1 MNDMSITL
9 GELPIGC
16 CSGNTVINHLIYA
29 DDIVL
34 FAPSEKGVQSL
45 LDVCSSYAMR
55 HDIIFNCDKSKLMF
69 IDTRKS
75 GIVPRVTLGNVQL
88 GIVNTYRYLGHIMS
102 DDLSDELDMKS
113 KVRCLYARSNMLA
126 SKFRFCTNVV
136 KNRLFTSFCSNVC
149 LCWLWARFRQSVMH
163 TFVVAFNNAFR
174 IIHRL
179 PMRCS
184 ASYMFAE
191 AGVDNCTTRRRKCIY
206 NLMCRID
213 SSSNGIVHDIAM
225 CDIHLTSALSN
236 NWRNAVHLI

>member
-34 FAPSEKGVQSL
+34 FAPSAKGVQSL

-88 GIVNTYRYLGHIMS
+88 GIVITYRYLGHIMS
-102 DDLSDELDMKS
+102 DDLSDELDMKT

-126 SKFRFCTNVV
+126 SKFRFCTNVA
-136 KNRLFTSFCSNVC
+136 
-149 LCWLWARFRQSVMH
+149 LWARFRQSAMH

-184 ASYMFAE
+184 ASYMFAD
-191 AGVDNCTTRRRKCIY
+191 AGLGNCTARRRKSIY
-206 NLMCRID
+206 NLVCRID
-213 SSSNGIVHDIAM
+213 SSSNEIVHDIAL

-236 NWRNAVHLI
+236 NWRNALHLI

>member
-34 FAPSEKGVQSL
+34 FAPSAKGVQSL

-136 KNRLFTSFCSNVC
+136 KTGC
-149 LCWLWARFRQSVMH
+149 LHRSVAIYICARYGLGLDSR
-163 TFVVAFNNAFR
+163 
-174 IIHRL
+174 
-179 PMRCS
+179 P
-184 ASYMFAE
+184 
-191 AGVDNCTTRRRKCIY
+191 CIP
-206 NLMCRID
+206 L
-213 SSSNGIVHDIAM
+213 
-225 CDIHLTSALSN
+225 L
-236 NWRNAVHLI
+236 